1 MRNFLLLV
9 GLFAAGVTHAQESAN
24 PLGADLGHQ
33 SLRIVNQ
40 QTAAGPGEGHLEF
53 FIQHRFGDIAQG
65 GYNAFGFDQSQIRLG
80 LDYGISDRLTTGIA
94 RSSWGKTSNAYVKY
108 QLAGLKESSRW
119 DLAWLSDMSV
129 NGEQSNIWGLDP
141 FYPSHRLRFVHQLII
156 GREWTP
162 RFYAGIVPGVVHIN
176 LVETA
181 NDPNDIP
188 TVGAFAR
195 YSVKPKMNLTWEAQ
209 NSLATGS
216 SKALTSPPMALGV
229 EFIEGLHIFQ
239 LSLGNALS
247 MNEAYIVTS
256 DQGAWDASHLRLGFN
271 IVRRW

>member
-1 MRNFLLLV
+1 MRTRVLI
-9 GLFAAGVTHAQESAN
+9 AAWLAFGAAKAQESAN
-24 PLGADLGHQ
+24 PLGSDLGHQ

-40 QTAAGPGEGHLEF
+40 QSAAGPGEGHLEF

-80 LDYGISDRLTTGIA
+80 IDCGISQRLTAGIA
-94 RSSWGKTSNAYVKY
+94 RSSWGKTSNAYAKF
-108 QLAGLKESSRW
+108 QLVGVSESSRW
-119 DLAWLSDMSV
+119 DLTWLSDVSV
-129 NGEQSNIWGLDP
+129 NGEQSNVWGLNP
-141 FYPSHRLRFVHQLII
+141 FYPSHRLRFVHQLIL
-156 GREWTP
+156 GREWAP

-181 NDPNDIP
+181 NDPNDIA
-188 TVGAFAR
+188 TLGAYAR
-195 YSVKPKMNLTWEAQ
+195 FSVKPKMNVTWEAQ
-209 NSLATGS
+209 NSLAIGT
-216 SKALTSPPMALGV
+216 SKALTSPPMAFGI
-229 EFIEGLHIFQ
+229 EFLEGLHIFQ

>member
-1 MRNFLLLV
+1 MRTFIAFLWIL
-9 GLFAAGVTHAQESAN
+9 AAGVSHAQESAN

-40 QTAAGPGEGHLEF
+40 QTATGPGQGHLEF

-80 LDYGISDRLTTGIA
+80 FDYGFGDRLTAGLA
-94 RSSWGKTSNAYVKY
+94 RSSWGKTSNVYAKF
-108 QLAGLKESSRW
+108 QMFGLNEESRW
-119 DLAWLSDMSV
+119 DVAWLSDMSV
-129 NGEQSNIWGLDP
+129 NGEQSNVWGLDP

-188 TVGAFAR
+188 TIGAYAR
-195 YSVKPKMNLTWEAQ
+195 FSVKPKMNLTWEAQ
-209 NSLATGS
+209 NSLATGT

-256 DQGAWDASHLRLGFN
+256 DQGAWEASHLRLGFN